1 MVMTILVII
10 ESCGST
16 GTITEKD
23 YLAREQY
30 YLDLYEP
37 VLNTNKITYP
47 TLGFKHTE
55 TSEGLIPNEE
65 VYKMKIFSHNP
76 LTFDK

>member
-1 MVMTILVII
+1 MWVVQQVLLLN
-10 ESCGST
+10 
-16 GTITEKD
+16 EKD

-30 YLDLYEP
+30 YFDLYEP
-37 VLNTNKITYP
+37 VLNTNKITDL

-55 TSEGLIPNEE
+55 TSEGLIPDEE
-65 VYKMKIFSHNP
+65 VYKRKIFSHNP

>member
-1 MVMTILVII
+1 MTK
-10 ESCGST
+10 
-16 GTITEKD
+16 KD

-30 YLDLYEP
+30 YLDLYKP
-37 VLNTNKITYP
+37 VLNINKRTDS

-55 TSEGLIPNEE
+55 KSKRLISDE
-65 VYKMKIFSHNP
+65 VYKRKIFSHNP

>member
-1 MVMTILVII
+1 MAILVII

-30 YLDLYEP
+30 YFDLYEL
-37 VLNTNKITYP
+37 VLNTNTRTDS
-47 TLGFKHTE
+47 TLGWDLNTPKR
-55 TSEGLIPNEE
+55 L
-65 VYKMKIFSHNP
+65 K
-76 LTFDK
+76 D